1 MKLRFQGFVAGVI
14 FVSIMIFS
22 ITVFAEGLTKQ
33 IQVTFNSANI
43 KVNGKTVK
51 VDNLTYNGTTY
62 APVRAVAQMLGKRVQ
77 WDRNRN
83 LVNIND
89 NGLGIKILQG
99 NKTYDLINQEENIT
113 LKKEKFSIQF
123 NVKKYDENNEF
134 NALKIAAVPD
144 ENMFN
149 SIEQGTICETSIFC
163 PGRSMAGYGDR
174 PFRALAVSE
183 EAFHYIYYEN
193 EDSRRADLLGIR
205 DDGTV
210 DLEWKI
216 DKVTFADSELE
227 YKLSDIPVNYLYLIA
242 FIDKN
247 MNGIT
252 DAGEFTKIK
261 ITLQ

>member
-1 MKLRFQGFVAGVI
+1 MAGVI

-43 KVNGKTVK
+43 KVNGKIVK

-134 NALKIAAVPD
+134 KAIKIAAVPD
-144 ENMFN
+144 ESIFN
-149 SIEQGTICETSIFC
+149 SIEQGINCETSVFC
-163 PGRSMAGYGDR
+163 SGRSMAGYRNKSYPSLVIND
-174 PFRALAVSE
+174 
-183 EAFHYIYYEN
+183 AFHYIYYEN

-216 DKVTFADSELE
+216 DKVTFADGKLD